1 MRQRNP
7 IEGKAVKDC
16 PNGPENGD
24 PRRVAIPGRR
34 TEIDP
39 RDTIERK
46 EASRVQKLIIQSP
59 IWYVIR
65 PGRNKKDS
73 PTGVGDKRDLDR
85 GARDL
90 TIRNTERRQP
100 KRGTRGKHP

>member
-46 EASRVQKLIIQSP
+46 EASRVQKLINRARSGMESAREGIRRTLRPVS
-59 IWYVIR
+59 VIR
-65 PGRNKKDS
+65 
-73 PTGVGDKRDLDR
+73 
-85 GARDL
+85 
-90 TIRNTERRQP
+90 
-100 KRGTRGKHP
+100 GT